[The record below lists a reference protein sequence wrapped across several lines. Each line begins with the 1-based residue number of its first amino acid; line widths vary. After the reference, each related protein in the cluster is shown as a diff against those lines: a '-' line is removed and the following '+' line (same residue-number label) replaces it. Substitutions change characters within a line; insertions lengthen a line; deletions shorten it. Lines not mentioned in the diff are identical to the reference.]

1 MACGGQ
7 DWTGG
12 EQHQLSDPIESTRRA
27 RPLSSYCSPSALPIP
42 RTHTYLFLSSLS
54 SPPHSPPLS
63 LHPPTP
69 PLHTPRYLV
78 YDIMSVN
85 GTAVV
90 HEPFLRRYGRIE
102 DEVVRPRQAEAAYI
116 QEGEGSRKYRA
127 PPLA

>member
-1 MACGGQ
+1 M
-7 DWTGG
+7 
-12 EQHQLSDPIESTRRA
+12 
-27 RPLSSYCSPSALPIP
+27 
-42 RTHTYLFLSSLS
+42 
-54 SPPHSPPLS
+54 
-63 LHPPTP
+63 
-69 PLHTPRYLV
+69 
-78 YDIMSVN
+78 MSVN